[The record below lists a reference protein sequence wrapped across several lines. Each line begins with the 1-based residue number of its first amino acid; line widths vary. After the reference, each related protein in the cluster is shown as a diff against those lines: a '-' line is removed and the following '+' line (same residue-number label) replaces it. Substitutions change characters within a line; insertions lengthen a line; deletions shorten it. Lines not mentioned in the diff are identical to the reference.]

1 MTDTRQWKL
10 SIVIPAYNEQGGLA
24 QVLGP
29 LAETIPDAEII
40 VVDDGSSDT
49 TAEVAKACA
58 ARWTNI
64 FVYRHRFNRGYGAS
78 LKSGMT
84 KARGEYVAWFDA
96 DGEHKVAD
104 LVAMYEIIRTRPL
117 AAVIAVRTSKS
128 TTMFRGV
135 GKWLIRL
142 LALVLGLSGV
152 SDLNCGLRIFRRG
165 IIASYLSL
173 LPDRYSASMTTTIL
187 MLERGYPVVYHPI
200 QTEARVGQSK
210 VKPADGFR
218 ALAKVLQLVTLF
230 APMRLFFRPGLAALI
245 VGVVYGTFITITARL
260 GFPTAAV
267 LMTLGGMLLCILGL
281 IADQISQFRLEL
293 RRSDDVII
301 DERDHAS

>member
-29 LAETIPDAEII
+29 LAETMPYAEII

-49 TAEVAKACA
+49 TAQVANACA
-58 ARWTNI
+58 ERWSNI

-78 LKSGMT
+78 LKSGMS

-104 LVAMYEIIRTRPL
+104 LVAMYEIISTQAL

-128 TTMFRGV
+128 TSMFRGV
-135 GKWLIRL
+135 GKGLIRL
-142 LALVLGLSGV
+142 LAWLLGLSGV

-165 IIASYLSL
+165 IISSYVSL

-187 MLERGYPVVYHPI
+187 MLERGYPVAYHPI
-200 QTEARVGQSK
+200 QTETRIGHSK

-245 VGVVYGTFITITARL
+245 VGLLYGGFVTITARL
-260 GFPTAAV
+260 GFPTAALLLV
-267 LMTLGGMLLCILGL
+267 LGGMLLCILGL

-293 RRSDDVII
+293 RRSDDLMI
-301 DERDHAS
+301 DERDKAP

>member
-1 MTDTRQWKL
+1 
-10 SIVIPAYNEQGGLA
+10 
-24 QVLGP
+24 
-29 LAETIPDAEII
+29 
-40 VVDDGSSDT
+40 
-49 TAEVAKACA
+49 
-58 ARWTNI
+58 
-64 FVYRHRFNRGYGAS
+64 
-78 LKSGMT
+78 
-84 KARGEYVAWFDA
+84 
-96 DGEHKVAD
+96 KVAD

-200 QTEARVGQSK
+200 QTETRIG
-210 VKPADGFR
+210 
-218 ALAKVLQLVTLF
+218 
-230 APMRLFFRPGLAALI
+230 
-245 VGVVYGTFITITARL
+245 
-260 GFPTAAV
+260 
-267 LMTLGGMLLCILGL
+267 
-281 IADQISQFRLEL
+281 
-293 RRSDDVII
+293 
-301 DERDHAS
+301 H